1 MTLSLRSN
9 TQAAIPFHGAQL
21 LARKEGEDVFVAI
34 KPICEHL
41 GVAYQ
46 GQHKKLVQD
55 GKFNCQ
61 HMLMVAEDGR
71 QREMLV
77 IERRDLAGW
86 LYSINTKKV
95 GQGMPDAQRAQVQ
108 ALLTAYQRES
118 TDALHGYWTTKFN
131 PAPAP
136 APATP
141 VALPALPAT
150 YSEALRALADVVDSK
165 AVLAAENAVLQPK
178 AQAFERLMD
187 TDGTYSMN
195 EAAKIIGKKD
205 LGQNQLFD
213 LLRARGILYRN
224 AEGATVPYQQYLKAG
239 YFTVRAGSRPS
250 LSRGAV
256 ATSTTRVTVKGLNW
270 ICKNVLDIPVPQPR
284 LAFEVPA

>member
-1 MTLSLRSN
+1 MTLSLQSN
-9 TQAAIPFHGAQL
+9 TQATIPFHGAQL
-21 LARKEGEDVFVAI
+21 LARIEGDDIYVAV
-34 KPICEHL
+34 KPICDHL
-41 GVAYQ
+41 GIAYQ
-46 GQHKKLVQD
+46 PQHKKLVED
-55 GKFNCQ
+55 GKFNCH
-61 HMLMVAEDGR
+61 HMSMTAQDGR

-77 IERRDLAGW
+77 IERRDLMGW
-86 LYSINTKKV
+86 VYGISPKKV
-95 GQGMPDAQRAQVQ
+95 GQGKSEAERA
-108 ALLTAYQRES
+108 ALAGILLAYQRES
-118 TDALHGYWTTKFN
+118 TDALYQYWLDRLN